1 MSVFVGGISKC
12 DPQLSNAEPVIVA
25 GKPAPALEP
34 LQDWAWQSCLATL
47 ACKTGTGKPASP
59 QAWPASL
66 GLAPMHEPRPDITQG
81 SKLSAPQFQSAL
93 CPCGRSPWPCL
104 VWLYDA
110 APRPGF

>member
-12 DPQLSNAEPVIVA
+12 DPQLPNAEPAIVPGNPGLQACA
-25 GKPAPALEP
+25 GN
-34 LQDWAWQSCLATL
+34 T
-47 ACKTGTGKPASP
+47 ASP
-59 QAWPASL
+59 QACVPASL
-66 GLAPMHEPRPDITQG
+66 GLASMHEPRPDITQG

-104 VWLYDA
+104 VWPYDA

>member
-34 LQDWAWQSCLATL
+34 
-47 ACKTGTGKPASP
+47 
-59 QAWPASL
+59 
-66 GLAPMHEPRPDITQG
+66 RPDITQG
-81 SKLSAPQFQSAL
+81 SKLSALQFQSAL

>member
-12 DPQLSNAEPVIVA
+12 DPQLSNAEPVIVP
-25 GKPAPALEP
+25 GNPG
-34 LQDWAWQSCLATL
+34 LQTC
-47 ACKTGTGKPASP
+47 TGKPA
-59 QAWPASL
+59 PASL
-66 GLAPMHEPRPDITQG
+66 GLAPVHEPRPDITQG